1 MSRSASSSKVA
12 ASTAIVAVYN
22 EEIRGMLEKEVVAV
36 LEPKIET
43 QQPQF
48 KELEIE
54 VERQISAI
62 RVVRDVDIERLLME
76 LRLVRSCF
84 SEEQI
89 WKPMLQVFKETLTN
103 LSIVKDE
110 GNGKFDVKWKERG
123 SRVSTTCGGVGRDLH
138 ASLFQRLS
146 IAFPSEYP
154 SSIPQFG
161 GFEYSSNTVEHQIS
175 AIRVVRDVDIERLLM
190 ELRLVRSCFSE
201 EQLWKPML
209 QVFEETLTNL
219 SIVKDEGNE
228 KFDLKWKERGSR
240 VSTTCGGVGRDLH
253 ASLFQRLSI
262 AFPSE
267 YPSSIPQFGGFE
279 YSSNTEHDFLV
290 FEEPCEAQTLTS
302 QEGLQTPN
310 VSSQRLSVG
319 MTPKTFRLPKPG
331 ETLLCPWITAI
342 RVVRDVDIERLL
354 MELRLVRS
362 CFSEEQLWKPMLQ
375 VFEET
380 LTNLSIVKDEGNEKF
395 DLKWK
400 ERGSRVSTTC
410 GGVGRDLHASLFQR
424 LSIAFPSEY
433 PSSIPQFGG
442 FEYSSNTEHDFLV
455 FEEPCEAQT
464 LTSQEGLQTPNV
476 SSQRLSVGMT
486 PKTFRLPKPGETL
499 LCPWITFLRSRVK
512 LRLSQV
518 KKVFKLLIAIR
529 VVRDVDIERLLME
542 LRLVR
547 SCFSEEQLWKPMLQV
562 FEETL
567 TNLSIVKDEGNEK
580 FDLKWKERGSRV
592 STTCGGV
599 FEEPCEAQTLTSQ
612 EVERQISAIRV
623 VRDVDIE
630 RLLMEL
636 RLVRSCFS
644 EEQLRKPMLQV
655 FEQILPNLSIVKDEG
670 NGKFDVKWKERGSK
684 MSTTCGG
691 VGRDLHASL
700 FQRLSIAFPSEC
712 PSSVPQFGGFEY
724 SSNTGFLGDE
734 NLHFKDFVFE
744 EPCEAQTLTS
754 QEVLQTPNV
763 SSQRLSVGMT
773 PKTLRLPKPG
783 EMLLS
788 VHGSPLGVYK
798 ENNME
803 AIYESEED

>member
-1 MSRSASSSKVA
+1 
-12 ASTAIVAVYN
+12 
-22 EEIRGMLEKEVVAV
+22 
-36 LEPKIET
+36 
-43 QQPQF
+43 
-48 KELEIE
+48 
-54 VERQISAI
+54 
-62 RVVRDVDIERLLME
+62 ME

-84 SEEQI
+84 SEEQL
-89 WKPMLQVFKETLTN
+89 WKPMLQVFEETLTN

-110 GNGKFDVKWKERG
+110 GNEKFDLKWKERG

-161 GFEYSSNTVEHQIS
+161 GFEYSSNTGSVFEEPCEAQTLTSQEGLQTPNVSSQRLSVGMTPKTFRLPKPGETLLCPWITVVRDVDIERLLMELRLVRSCFSEEQLWKPMLQVFEETLTNLSIVKDEGNEKFDLKWKERGSRVSTTCGGVGRDLHASLFQRLSIAFPSEYPSSIPQFGGFEYSSNTGSVFEEPCEAQTLTSQEGLQTPNVSSQRLSVGMTPKTFRLPKPGETLLCPWITNLKPKRSNLNSRMEHQIS

-279 YSSNTEHDFLV
+279 YSSNTGSV

-331 ETLLCPWITAI
+331 ETLLCPWITFWNLKPKRSNLNSRMEHQISAI

-442 FEYSSNTEHDFLV
+442 FEYSNNT
-455 FEEPCEAQT
+455 
-464 LTSQEGLQTPNV
+464 G
-476 SSQRLSVGMT
+476 SV
-486 PKTFRLPKPGETL
+486 L
-499 LCPWITFLRSRVK
+499 
-512 LRLSQV
+512 
-518 KKVFKLLIAIR
+518 
-529 VVRDVDIERLLME
+529 
-542 LRLVR
+542 
-547 SCFSEEQLWKPMLQV
+547 FS
-562 FEETL
+562 
-567 TNLSIVKDEGNEK
+567 LSI
-580 FDLKWKERGSRV
+580 
-592 STTCGGV
+592 
-599 FEEPCEAQTLTSQ
+599 
-612 EVERQISAIRV
+612 
-623 VRDVDIE
+623 
-630 RLLMEL
+630 
-636 RLVRSCFS
+636 
-644 EEQLRKPMLQV
+644 
-655 FEQILPNLSIVKDEG
+655 
-670 NGKFDVKWKERGSK
+670 
-684 MSTTCGG
+684 
-691 VGRDLHASL
+691 
-700 FQRLSIAFPSEC
+700 
-712 PSSVPQFGGFEY
+712 
-724 SSNTGFLGDE
+724 
-734 NLHFKDFVFE
+734 
-744 EPCEAQTLTS
+744 
-754 QEVLQTPNV
+754 
-763 SSQRLSVGMT
+763 
-773 PKTLRLPKPG
+773 
-783 EMLLS
+783 
-788 VHGSPLGVYK
+788 
-798 ENNME
+798 
-803 AIYESEED
+803 